1 MSTVLSI
8 GARLA
13 GGGIGDR
20 AYHIALALS
29 KAGYLGRLYAS
40 SSRANDLP
48 PALVRSMGGLGRAI
62 RYLTFRFHSYRA
74 NAIHDYLFDRW
85 VAMQLPPCE
94 LFHGWT
100 LFSLHSLARAKQLG
114 AMTLLDRGMT
124 HPLNYSEVLDRE
136 FARWGMNKRFYEG
149 RLRRALGELDRADY
163 VLVGSEYAH
172 STYVEHGYPA
182 ERLFTVPY
190 GVDTERY
197 RPAPEPPR
205 GPFRVLY
212 MGQISLGKGIPYLL
226 QAWKSLGWTDAELW
240 LVGNVSPE
248 VRQAVGPLLALPGV
262 HTPGFVRDPVAAYQS
277 ADVFCIPTL
286 AEGSAKV
293 TFEAMACGLP
303 MITTVE
309 AGSMARHECEALIC
323 PAADARA
330 LADALQRLR
339 DDVALRET
347 LGHAARLRIENYTWA
362 SYGQRLVDVYRQLLP
377 DLAS

>member
-20 AYHIALALS
+20 AYVIAQALV

-40 SSRANDLP
+40 SSKAQNLP
-48 PALVRSMGGLGRAI
+48 PSLVRSMGWLGRGL
-62 RYLTFRFHSYRA
+62 RYLVFRSYSYRA
-74 NAIHDYLFDRW
+74 DSAHDSLFDRW
-85 VAMQLPPCE
+85 VEMQLQPCE

-100 LFSLHSLARAKQLG
+100 QYSLHSLERAKKLG
-114 AMTLLDRGMT
+114 AITLLDRGMT
-124 HPLNYSEVLDRE
+124 HPLDYSEMLDRE
-136 FARWGMNKRFYEG
+136 FVRWGLNKRFFEG
-149 RLRRALGELDRADY
+149 RLTRALEELDRADY
-163 VLVGSEYAH
+163 VLIGSEYAR

-197 RPAPEPPR
+197 HPAPEPPH

-212 MGQISLGKGIPYLL
+212 MGQVSLGKGIPYLL
-226 QAWKSLGWTDAELW
+226 QAWKSLGWKDAELW
-240 LVGNVSPE
+240 LVGNVFPDL
-248 VRQAVGPLLALPGV
+248 RQVVGPLLDLPGV
-262 HTPGFVRDPVAAYQS
+262 RTPGYVRDPVSTFQS

-309 AGSMARHECEALIC
+309 AGSMARHEHEALIC

-362 SYGQRLVDVYRQLLP
+362 SYGQRLVEIYRKLLP
-377 DLAS
+377 DLSS